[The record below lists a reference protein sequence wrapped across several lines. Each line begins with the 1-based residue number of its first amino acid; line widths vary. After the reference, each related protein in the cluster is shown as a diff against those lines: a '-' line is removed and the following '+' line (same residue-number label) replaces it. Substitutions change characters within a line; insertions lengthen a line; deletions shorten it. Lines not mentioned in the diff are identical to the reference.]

1 MALKEVLVNALRP
14 HRDEINTWSPSDVEM
29 LFMGFGNFSL
39 YWKGDLPIES
49 ESLTGT
55 FKENAVAVV
64 EALNE
69 LDLNKGNWTPSDI
82 YWTIS
87 ANAGEVREDLV
98 MAIQNA
104 GFDCYDYYCAEDEI
118 EAQPIRTY
126 QSEPSIY

>member
-69 LDLNKGNWTPSDI
+69 LDLNKGN
-82 YWTIS
+82 
-87 ANAGEVREDLV
+87 
-98 MAIQNA
+98 
-104 GFDCYDYYCAEDEI
+104 
-118 EAQPIRTY
+118 
-126 QSEPSIY
+126 

>member
-69 LDLNKGNWTPSDI
+69 LDLNKGDWQPSDI
-82 YWTIS
+82 YWIIS

-98 MAIQNA
+98 TAIQNA

>member
-69 LDLNKGNWTPSDI
+69 LELNKGNWTPSDI

-118 EAQPIRTY
+118 EGSTIKTY